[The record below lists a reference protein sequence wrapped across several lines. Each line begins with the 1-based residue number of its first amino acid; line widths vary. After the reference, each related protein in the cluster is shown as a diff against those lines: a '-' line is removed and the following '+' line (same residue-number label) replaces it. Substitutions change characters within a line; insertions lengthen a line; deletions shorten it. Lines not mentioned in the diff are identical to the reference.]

1 MVHNLASIELP
12 SGMSL
17 QRGLANAG
25 EYLMRRNNSAAG
37 LLALPTVGVRQVARL
52 LRSLWFVALQ

>member
-25 EYLMRRNNSAAG
+25 ECLLHRRRWASG
-37 LLALPTVGVRQVARL
+37 LLALPTVGAQQVARL
-52 LRSLWFVALQ
+52 LRSLWFVALR